1 MPSHIHKFSPGAS
14 VTFDTTADVIG
25 GRVVEITGSRR
36 VANTTGPSTKVVGA
50 AATDVK
56 AGEDV
61 LVLRGGIQ
69 TLTSS
74 AAIPAGSRVDSAAGG
89 KVAVVAGGVRGFGT
103 AITTVT
109 AADQPIDVALD

>member
-14 VTFDTTADVIG
+14 VTFEASDDVTG
-25 GRVVEITGSRR
+25 GRVVEVSGSRR
-36 VANTTGPSTKVVGA
+36 VANTAGASTKVIGVAG
-50 AATDVK
+50 TDVK
-56 AGEDV
+56 SGEDV

-74 AAIPAGSRVDSAAGG
+74 AAIPAGSRVDSADGG
-89 KVAVVAGGVRGFGT
+89 KVAVVAAGARGFGT